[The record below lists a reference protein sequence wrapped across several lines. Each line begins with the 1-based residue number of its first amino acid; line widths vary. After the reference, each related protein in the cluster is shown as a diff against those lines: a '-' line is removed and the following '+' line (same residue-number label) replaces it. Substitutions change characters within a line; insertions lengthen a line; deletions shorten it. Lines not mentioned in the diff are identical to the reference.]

1 MRARRAVP
9 RASAERDSSR
19 GARNVD
25 AAGVDF
31 SAEALVASLVVSV
44 AGMALFR
51 YGRNEQRLPQVFGGL
66 VLMIGPYFCGGAL
79 ATWLLAAGIGAL
91 VWGAVRCGL

>member
-1 MRARRAVP
+1 M
-9 RASAERDSSR
+9 
-19 GARNVD
+19 
-25 AAGVDF
+25 GVDF
-31 SAEALVASLVVSV
+31 SAEALIASLVVSV

-79 ATWLLAAGIGAL
+79 GTWLLAAGVGAL